1 MPTRLHNGE
10 GRTDREE
17 AEVAPV
23 PIHRGSE
30 HGMSKG
36 WSGSLGEVQ
45 DWWRSRLRTSS
56 KGRRSAWASERV
68 IGALRP
74 G

>member
-45 DWWRSRLRTSS
+45 DWWGGVSERRR

-68 IGALRP
+68 IWALRP

>member
-45 DWWRSRLRTSS
+45 DWWGGVSERRR
-56 KGRRSAWASERV
+56 KDGGQPGRRRGSYERWGRV
-68 IGALRP
+68 
-74 G
+74 

>member
-1 MPTRLHNGE
+1 VKSWMPTRLHNGE
-10 GRTDREE
+10 GGTDRED

-36 WSGSLGEVQ
+36 
-45 DWWRSRLRTSS
+45 
-56 KGRRSAWASERV
+56 
-68 IGALRP
+68 
-74 G
+74 